1 MRKARGRVLLG
12 LLLFIVVLTIYTVW
26 DNNRIKVV
34 EQDIVIDN
42 LPDTFEGYKILQITD
57 LHEKEF
63 GENQEKLIEKINA
76 IDYDSIVFT
85 GDMLL
90 VADSTNYVPI
100 YELLDGINNKEHAL
114 FVPGNSDPLTY
125 VYRLDNKM
133 IKHEFIEGLEE
144 RGVKLLESIYSVRE
158 GDYYLHFVDF
168 EVSTLDT
175 RKRAAIPTGEKLAN
189 YVRHHNQLLDEITK
203 LDTTTQSDVLIG
215 LNHYPVV
222 DAKIDQLMNNQNNV
236 FRDYDLIMAGHY
248 HGGQFRLPFIGAL
261 FVPEPYYDH
270 GGLFPPKDRVKG
282 LWEYKKTKQYVSA
295 GLGSSQTVSFL
306 KFRFLNTP
314 EINILTLKKKE

>member
-1 MRKARGRVLLG
+1 MRKAGGRVLLG
-12 LLLFIVVLTIYTVW
+12 VLLFIVVLTIYAVW

-42 LPDTFEGYKILQITD
+42 LPDIFEGYKILQITD

-63 GENQEKLIEKINA
+63 GENQENLIKEINA

-90 VADSTNYVPI
+90 VADSTNYEPI
-100 YELLDGINNKEHAL
+100 YELLEGINNKEHAL
-114 FVPGNSDPLTY
+114 FVPGNSDPMTY

-144 RGVKLLESIYSVRE
+144 RGVKLLESIYSVRK
-158 GDYYLHFVDF
+158 GDNYLHFVDF
-168 EVSTLDT
+168 EVSILDT

-189 YVRHHNQLLDEITK
+189 YVRHRNQLLDEITK
-203 LDTTTQSDVLIG
+203 LDTTAKSEVLIA

-222 DAKIDQLMNNQNNV
+222 DAKIDQIINNPNQI
-236 FRDYDLIMAGHY
+236 FRDYDLIIAGHY
-248 HGGQFRLPFIGAL
+248 HGGQIRLPFIGAL
-261 FVPEPYYDH
+261 FVPEPYYELS
-270 GGLFPPKDRVKG
+270 GLFPPQNRVKG
-282 LWEYKKTKQYVSA
+282 LWEYKQTKQYVSA
-295 GLGSSQTVSFL
+295 GLGSSQFVSFL

-314 EINILTLKKKE
+314 EINVLTLRGK